1 MIPAKPDVP
10 AVLAVLVPER
20 VPHVVPSVFELVV
33 LQSIAEPSTS
43 NDPRTVPEIFS
54 EIQLF
59 SLRPRLDE
67 EYVIGL
73 ASPFVELG
81 KAKPVLK
88 KKKASKKIKKSE
100 VCHRILM
107 LK

>member
-67 EYVIGL
+67 YVIGL

-81 KAKPVLK
+81 KQKPVLK
-88 KKKASKKIKKSE
+88 KKKATKKIKKSE